1 MKASPMFA
9 GYFTNTNT
17 FNGNIQYRLSKKINV
32 MATYTQD
39 AKNFER
45 DTLFLAAPY
54 RQYFQYGIQYQYLS
68 SGFIML
74 NNGYQKYQDRL
85 EPKQFDYYER
95 FLRLSL
101 NQQIEYFRVNLEGQ
115 IGKTDNY
122 LTGFN
127 GNSSFYSANLSFE
140 NSGLFNV
147 FGSYAVTSAINCKTR
162 NSSITEQGFSVNSPI
177 KAV

>member
-74 NNGYQKYQDRL
+74 
-85 EPKQFDYYER
+85 
-95 FLRLSL
+95 
-101 NQQIEYFRVNLEGQ
+101 
-115 IGKTDNY
+115 
-122 LTGFN
+122 
-127 GNSSFYSANLSFE
+127 
-140 NSGLFNV
+140 
-147 FGSYAVTSAINCKTR
+147 
-162 NSSITEQGFSVNSPI
+162 
-177 KAV
+177 